1 MFLNLYLQFNSM
13 AKILILFAHPRY
25 ENSLVQQ
32 RLSKAAQEVRGVTF
46 HDLYEHYPDFDVEID
61 HEQELLISHD
71 MIILQHPFYWYSCPP
86 LLKQW
91 IDLVLEHGWAYGKEG
106 NSLKGKIMFNAIST
120 GGRKDAYVAGGFN
133 RFTIAQFLVP
143 FEQTARLCNIEY
155 YPPFVIHGTHK
166 ATKDDIE
173 RAGASY
179 KKLLEGLVS
188 DQIKDSTIR
197 KLTYLNELTDLKNG
211 S

>member
-1 MFLNLYLQFNSM
+1 M

-25 ENSLVQQ
+25 ESSLVQQ
-32 RLSKAAQEVRGVTF
+32 RLSMAAQGVRGVTF
-46 HDLYEHYPDFDVEID
+46 RDLYELYPDFDVEKEQ
-61 HEQELLISHD
+61 EQELLISHD

-106 NSLKGKIMFNAIST
+106 NSLKGKKMFNAIST
-120 GGRKDAYVAGGFN
+120 GGNPDAYKAGGFN
-133 RFTIAQFLVP
+133 RFTIAQFLAP
-143 FEQTARLCNIEY
+143 FDQTARLCNIEY
-155 YPPFVIHGTHK
+155 YPPFVIHGTHM
-166 ATKDDIE
+166 ATRSDIE
-173 RAGASY
+173 KAGISY
-179 KKLLEGLVS
+179 KRLLEGLVA
-188 DQIKDSTIR
+188 DQYPDSSIK